1 MAPRKS
7 KVGGRMGHL
16 VPLVVLTGY
25 MAYVL
30 TDRFEDHNA
39 RREQIDNDRKE
50 KQVAAAKP
58 RREPKVASFSYG
70 S

>member
-1 MAPRKS
+1 MAPPRK
-7 KVGGRMGHL
+7 KGGGRMGHL

-39 RREQIDNDRKE
+39 RREQMDNDRKD
-50 KQVAAAKP
+50 KQESAAKE
-58 RREPKVASFSYG
+58 RK
-70 S
+70 

>member
-1 MAPRKS
+1 
-7 KVGGRMGHL
+7 MGHL

-39 RREQIDNDRKE
+39 RREQMDNDRKD
-50 KQVAAAKP
+50 KQESAAKE
-58 RREPKVASFSYG
+58 RK
-70 S
+70 